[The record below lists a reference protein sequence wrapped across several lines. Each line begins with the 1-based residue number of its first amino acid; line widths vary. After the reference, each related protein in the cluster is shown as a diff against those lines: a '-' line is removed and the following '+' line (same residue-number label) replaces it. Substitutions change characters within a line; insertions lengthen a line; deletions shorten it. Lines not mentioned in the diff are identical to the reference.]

1 MHEEQTFVDDF
12 EYKNAVG
19 GGLLKNYKDD
29 SRTTLVGFDLGS
41 GLKGNLKKAVTQSF
55 KDRAR
60 LNTLFGRLKYET
72 NSVQRD
78 AIIKEIE
85 ALRISL
91 KNAIKD
97 FDKLE
102 EKLSAQLFVDL
113 NRPIKF
119 ISLAELT
126 KTKPINLGKFGFNN
140 TKKDIPVNV
149 DAATPKP
156 IIDMGTPSTGSGI
169 VVAPPFDPRNVMV
182 GEFRPVGGGANM
194 PPQDEPSDS
203 DVDETPQM
211 SKPSDEAKPKSK
223 VMTYVLIVAAAL
235 GMGYVLFKKK

>member
-12 EYKNAVG
+12 SYTNASG
-19 GGLLKNYKDD
+19 SSTLLKFAKEKSNVINKDA
-29 SRTTLVGFDLGS
+29 LVGIDFNTSNTKFLGS
-41 GLKGNLKKAVTQSF
+41 MFSQSEIA
-55 KDRAR
+55 KLIKSQER
-60 LNTLFGRLKYET
+60 LNTLFSRLRYET
-72 NSVQRD
+72 NSVQRT

-85 ALRISL
+85 EIRPTIINSV
-91 KNAIKD
+91 KD
-97 FDKLE
+97 FDKISQRLR
-102 EKLSAQLFVDL
+102 AMLFVDL
-113 NRPIKF
+113 
-119 ISLAELT
+119 S
-126 KTKPINLGKFGFNN
+126 KPITFEVISKRSPLFPEVV
-140 TKKDIPVNV
+140 IPVNV

-156 IIDMGTPSTGSGI
+156 IIDMGTPKQTGSGI

-203 DVDETPQM
+203 DIDETPQK

-223 VMTYVLIVAAAL
+223 VITYVLIVAAAL